1 MRVISGSARG
11 LKLESLAG
19 SDTRPTLDRVKE
31 AVFSMLYNKCA
42 GANVLDLF
50 AGSGAL
56 GIECLSRGAKM
67 CTFADNNAAA
77 IGVIQKN
84 LQKTRMSGKAYVV
97 KADCNAF
104 LAQHSNKSYNLIFLD
119 PPYATGK
126 TGEVTAILQL
136 IYNGGMLSG
145 GGYIVLECDKNFS
158 PDIPDCFNVVKNKTY
173 GRVHILILEA

>member
-31 AVFSMLYNKCA
+31 AVFSMLYGKCA
-42 GANVLDLF
+42 DANVLDLF

-56 GIECLSRGAKM
+56 GIECAKM
-67 CTFADNNAAA
+67 CTFADSSAAA

-84 LQKTRMSGKAYVV
+84 LQKTRMSDKAYVI
-97 KADCNAF
+97 KADYNTF
-104 LAQHSNKSYNLIFLD
+104 LSQSKGKSYNLIFLD
-119 PPYATGK
+119 PPYAMGK
-126 TGEVTAILQL
+126 TGEVTAILQSV
-136 IYNGGMLSG
+136 YSSGMLSG